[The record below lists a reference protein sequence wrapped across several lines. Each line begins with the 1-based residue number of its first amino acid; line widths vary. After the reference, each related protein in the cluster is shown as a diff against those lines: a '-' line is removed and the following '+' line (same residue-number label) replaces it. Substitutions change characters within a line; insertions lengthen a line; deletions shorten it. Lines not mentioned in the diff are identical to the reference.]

1 MCVCILTGFAVQNC
15 EYRQAR
21 RQDADY
27 LSVTEY
33 MGISAGKESEKHPAN
48 EDHDVGKRDLRQL
61 PSTTAQTHTHTHT
74 REHQSPPCL
83 PAEERK
89 SRERGWRMDTVSLA
103 KIS

>member
-61 PSTTAQTHTHTHT
+61 PSTTAQTHTHTHGSIKAH
-74 REHQSPPCL
+74 R
-83 PAEERK
+83 
-89 SRERGWRMDTVSLA
+89 VSLQRSGNQGNVA
-103 KIS
+103 GGWIRSV